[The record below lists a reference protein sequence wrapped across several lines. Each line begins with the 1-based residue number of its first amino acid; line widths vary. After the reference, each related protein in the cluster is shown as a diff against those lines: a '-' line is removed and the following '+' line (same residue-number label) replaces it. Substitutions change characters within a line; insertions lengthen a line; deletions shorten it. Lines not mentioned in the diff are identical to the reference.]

1 MQRAAINSLRP
12 KQSKSLCFCSQ
23 YPEGELHI
31 KLLFTAPN
39 ADFCHPACK
48 AIYSKSSQTF
58 PQLSTVFPTRSVFFY
73 VRYLC
78 FSLLYSWVCPPAL
91 PASCRRIFQL
101 SGVLTFN
108 VCFIYRFF
116 MRSVQFAH
124 KGGGYAVR
132 GSRPCL
138 SLTNIMFNLIIYKAP
153 DLFHYQLSAHDL
165 AALIN
170 DLACWWID
178 LCCKYWRSLIR
189 I

>member
-1 MQRAAINSLRP
+1 MNICSYKILRRSRKAAVFRLFNTTRDNKSGIHNLSDMFLPIDNTINTPAHITTGAKSSGNKFIMFLNLLFFYDPNGMQRAAINSLRP

-58 PQLSTVFPTRSVFFY
+58 PQLSTVFPTLSVFFY

-91 PASCRRIFQL
+91 PASCPEE
-101 SGVLTFN
+101 S
-108 VCFIYRFF
+108 
-116 MRSVQFAH
+116 S
-124 KGGGYAVR
+124 
-132 GSRPCL
+132 S
-138 SLTNIMFNLIIYKAP
+138 SLVF
-153 DLFHYQLSAHDL
+153 
-165 AALIN
+165 
-170 DLACWWID
+170 
-178 LCCKYWRSLIR
+178 
-189 I
+189 